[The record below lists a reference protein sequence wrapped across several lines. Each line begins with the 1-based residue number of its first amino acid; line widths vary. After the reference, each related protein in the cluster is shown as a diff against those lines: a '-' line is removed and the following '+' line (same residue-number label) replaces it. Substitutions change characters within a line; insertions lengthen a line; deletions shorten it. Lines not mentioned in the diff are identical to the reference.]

1 VTPGSR
7 PGGVARQRR
16 IALAPE
22 PEETMIRQILKW
34 LVLAPLAIVLIAFAV
49 ANRQWVNLSLDP
61 FSSDPPALGIS
72 LPLFLVVLLVLIL
85 GVIVGGIAAWL
96 GQRRWRKA
104 ARRLDAELRKSRAET
119 EAWQRRAAAQEVAST
134 ALTPLYRP
142 PPAA

>member
-1 VTPGSR
+1 
-7 PGGVARQRR
+7 
-16 IALAPE
+16 
-22 PEETMIRQILKW
+22 MIRQILKW

-61 FSSDPPALGIS
+61 FSSDPPALAIS

-134 ALTPLYRP
+134 VLTQLYCP